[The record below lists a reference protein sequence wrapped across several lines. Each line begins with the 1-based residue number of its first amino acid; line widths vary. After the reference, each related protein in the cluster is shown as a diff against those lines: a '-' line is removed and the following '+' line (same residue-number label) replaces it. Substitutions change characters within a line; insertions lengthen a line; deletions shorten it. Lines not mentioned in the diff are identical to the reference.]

1 MRTKPKKPLIP
12 HRWSCIRVVCILTV
26 LGSPVLAGFSGSDKL
41 TSGSSNWKELFP
53 GSDRDRLLFQNSRL
67 EYLYRSRYS
76 NTRWAY
82 LQWTPNKGSYQ
93 EDWFVQ
99 VHVNAGRK
107 GAISIG
113 VVDSKDR
120 RKGYVVSIDRH
131 SSENHRGFRANTIK
145 GHEYEFSANSA
156 TEGVLRIH
164 FDSKAKTLT
173 GSWKTRLDWHY
184 FPPVPISRWEMDATS
199 KFKAVL
205 IGGGT
210 SDEDDDDDFH
220 RLSSVRSLDS
230 YDPYFHHFS
239 CGPAA
244 PGINVEQPAFSDL
257 VDGSSKRSFGA
268 AVVGNTGITRIF
280 TIRNNGTARLA
291 ILKITKGGSNP
302 KDFIVGKPGKQ
313 ELAPG
318 ESTTFRVLFKPHA
331 AGTRRALLHITSN
344 QPAASPFD
352 IAVTG
357 MGVDESNAR
366 LRQDE

>member
-1 MRTKPKKPLIP
+1 M
-12 HRWSCIRVVCILTV
+12 VCILTV
-26 LGSPVLAGFSGSDKL
+26 LGSPALAGFSGSDKL
-41 TSGSSNWKELFP
+41 TSGSSNWTELFA
-53 GSDRDRLLFQNSRL
+53 GSNRGRLLFQNSRL

-76 NTRWAY
+76 NTNWAY

-120 RKGYVVSIDRH
+120 RKGYVVSIDRQ
-131 SSENHRGFRANTIK
+131 SSDNYRGFRANTIK
-145 GHEYEFSANSA
+145 GHEYEFTANSA

-184 FPPVPISRWEMDATS
+184 FPPVPIARWEMSATS

-210 SDEDDDDDFH
+210 INDGDDNFH
-220 RLSSVRSLDS
+220 HLSSARSVDS

-244 PGINVEQPAFSDL
+244 PGINVEQPEFSDL
-257 VDGSSKRSFGA
+257 VDGDSKRSFGA
-268 AVVGNTGITRIF
+268 AVVGNTGIPRIF

-291 ILKITKGGSNP
+291 MLAITSGGSNP
-302 KDFIVGKPGKQ
+302 KDFIVGKPGKR

-318 ESTTFRVLFKPHA
+318 ESTTFKVLFKPHA
-331 AGTRRALLHITSN
+331 AGIRRARLHITSN
-344 QPAASPFD
+344 QPGASPFD
-352 IAVTG
+352 LTVTG
-357 MGVDESNAR
+357 MGVDESDAR
-366 LRQDE
+366 L